1 MRVTTLKYRNFFAQD
16 SYETFDTLGFNFK
29 GDLLEG
35 EIEGKRKREMPHYE
49 SRKI

>member
-35 EIEGKRKREMPHYE
+35 EIERGKEKERDATL
-49 SRKI
+49 